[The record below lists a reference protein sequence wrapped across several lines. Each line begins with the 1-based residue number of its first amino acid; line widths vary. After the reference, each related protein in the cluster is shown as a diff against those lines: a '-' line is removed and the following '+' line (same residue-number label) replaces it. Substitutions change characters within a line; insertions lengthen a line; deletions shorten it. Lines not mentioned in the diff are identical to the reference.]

1 MKHLLIYLAIFVSL
15 TSSFNYSQKTKNFGI
30 NKTTEG
36 NQKVSD
42 TLIAIGA
49 ITIRTINSFHV
60 EENINQKFGGYTT
73 TYKVSKESLIYTYDL
88 GPNNSRKITPY
99 YGVEKHIPIH
109 TIKLNKSFLKSTNL
123 AELALLN
130 KNKREPIKSNFVFPF
145 FNEADEKIITT
156 NNEFNKTY

>member
-49 ITIRTINSFHV
+49 ITIRTINSFLV

-73 TYKVSKESLIYTYDL
+73 TYEVSKESLIYTYDL

-99 YGVEKHIPIH
+99 YGVENMFRFI
-109 TIKLNKSFLKSTNL
+109 
-123 AELALLN
+123 LLN
-130 KNKREPIKSNFVFPF
+130 
-145 FNEADEKIITT
+145 
-156 NNEFNKTY
+156 